1 MNRMENEM
9 KTKGVPNSLIEN
21 VKSLNQFN
29 DFLKSHYVD
38 DLFYS
43 HQGMDIPRG
52 KFRFSRDNLDKLYK
66 VIPIGHHLAEK
77 PGTYIQIYFDCDIKI
92 LKGTES
98 YFFDDGVSHLY
109 SKPQI
114 RDCITS
120 IQSVFMEFGID
131 SEKLVCCLME
141 KPIYETD
148 KHVKNGFH
156 LAFPYLFLNKETF
169 VNFIFPKIVNRVKQT
184 SELELDPLNEYTTPW
199 LMYGGTKNKTSKPY
213 LLTKIYNVDFNE
225 MTVDTLTNY
234 KIFDIDENQIII
246 DRENVDY
253 LLPRIFSINP
263 HHREITEINKNKC
276 VEPLIV
282 VEKKNNF
289 IKTEETTLTD
299 DEIKENIRKIRILLP
314 MINCDT
320 GGKENSFYKWSSV
333 VKNCS
338 FYSGMDDE
346 MFDEIDD
353 WAQGYDC
360 YGKDS
365 KKENKKKFYE
375 EGNNSFCNF
384 GTLVNFAKTD
394 NPAEFEKRKDSIWEK
409 KKDSSPKADVRREI
423 FEKLLKSSTHHSL
436 ANIYASYCDN
446 ELFFSETCQFVMF
459 DEKTK
464 LWSTNN
470 KKDFLIHKISKF
482 FVDLVDEYV
491 CEFLSDIIEE
501 INKNEKLT
509 AKQKERKIQHHMKVF
524 EKLKNDVGS
533 SLFISQVIK
542 QLQCIIRKDESFL
555 KVLESHPNLFAFSD
569 GKVLDLF
576 KNGEIRNIEKDD
588 FIIKTCGYPYPER
601 NQEDIDE
608 LMVKIKTLSDNPEQI
623 KSLLSAMSLSLYGE
637 NKNQILIELTG
648 SGGNGKGSIV
658 GLKNKTLGN
667 YSGSLDAD
675 IILNMNGKFSIQ
687 QQSQI
692 AQNEFCRSVDIVEP
706 NDSFGESV
714 PKLSASTIKSFTGGD
729 PVTGKFYNCDP
740 YKFIAR
746 FTPCLQVNDELDTTS
761 DDDGMRRRLKII
773 KLPLSFVENIG
784 QELKSHERFKE
795 LNFSENLKVDKFR
808 NSFLHI
814 LVDMWL
820 ETNGIFFESE
830 LVKETTKEYFESQT
844 PAKDWFLNN
853 YELCDENRI
862 NSTQLFNHFKSDVRG
877 VTLTA
882 FGRQISKVCRKIK
895 SHGTLMYFCK
905 LKTKIVSSSSSEI
918 NFDLYIDSN
927 ES

>member
-1 MNRMENEM
+1 MNKMNA
-9 KTKGVPNSLIEN
+9 THDTITIPL
-21 VKSLNQFN
+21 SLNSNYAERYFSKLERIDKSKPFCVAYEKAYQIDDEINTTCRFMTYNSFEEFN
-29 DFLKSHYVD
+29 ELTKDEKKPNKRWRELILENNPVVECY
-38 DLFYS
+38 DLDAKAGSKMF
-43 HQGMDIPRG
+43 D
-52 KFRFSRDNLDKLYK
+52 LYK
-66 VIPIGHHLAEK
+66 NNTEDYVIDEFK
-77 PGTYIQIYFDCDIKI
+77 NYRQ
-92 LKGTES
+92 
-98 YFFDDGVSHLY
+98 
-109 SKPQI
+109 
-114 RDCITS
+114 R
-120 IQSVFMEFGID
+120 FMEM
-131 SEKLVCCLME
+131 CY
-141 KPIYETD
+141 P
-148 KHVKNGFH
+148 
-156 LAFPYLFLNKETF
+156 AFEAKETF
-169 VNFIFPKIVNRVKQT
+169 AISTACTKDKFSVHIAVRNGYYFENMSKLKIFMKQFELFLENTPFEFDMSIYKKNQQIRMLNNLKFGKNNTLVKHRL
-184 SELELDPLNEYTTPW
+184 SRDMNDKDFLFGYVKEGDKLFNVKEPEKVSVENYEKPNLIFLENNDVTDY
-199 LMYGGTKNKTSKPY
+199 K
-213 LLTKIYNVDFNE
+213 E
-225 MTVDTLTNY
+225 MTNSD
-234 KIFDIDENQIII
+234 
-246 DRENVDY
+246 
-253 LLPRIFSINP
+253 
-263 HHREITEINKNKC
+263 C
-276 VEPLIV
+276 A
-282 VEKKNNF
+282 
-289 IKTEETTLTD
+289 ETTFTD
-299 DEIKENIRKIRILLP
+299 DEIEENIRKIRILLP

-338 FYSGMDDE
+338 YFSGMDDE
-346 MFDEIDD
+346 IFDEVDD

-394 NPAEFEKRKDSIWEK
+394 NPAEFEKRKYSIWGK
-409 KKDSSPKADVRREI
+409 KKDSSPKDDVRREI
-423 FEKLLKSSTHHSL
+423 FEKLLKSSTHHSV
-436 ANIYASYCDN
+436 ANIYAKYCDN

-459 DEKTK
+459 EEKTK

-482 FVDLVDEYV
+482 FVDLVDEYFS
-491 CEFLSDIIEE
+491 EFMRDIIDE
-501 INKNEKLT
+501 INQNEKLT
-509 AKQKERKIQHHMKVF
+509 AKQKDRKILLRKKSI
-524 EKLKNDVGS
+524 EKLKYDVGS
-533 SLFISQVIK
+533 SVFISQVIK
-542 QLQCIIRKDESFL
+542 QLQCVIRKDESFL

-658 GLKNKTLGN
+658 GLKNVTIGN
-667 YSGSLDAD
+667 YAGSLDAD
-675 IILNMNGKFSIQ
+675 IILNINGKFSIQ

-692 AQNEFCRSVDIVEP
+692 AQNQYCRSVDIVEP
-706 NDSFGESV
+706 NDSFGDTV

-808 NSFLHI
+808 NAFLHI
-814 LVDMWL
+814 LVDIWL
-820 ETNGIFFESE
+820 ETNGVFFESE
-830 LVKETTKEYFESQT
+830 FVKETTREYFESQT

-862 NSTQLFNHFKSDVRG
+862 NSTQLFNHFKSEIRG
-877 VTLTA
+877 VSITA

-905 LKTKIVSSSSSEI
+905 LKDTIQSSSSSEI
-918 NFDLYIDSN
+918 IFDSYIVSN
-927 ES
+927 HI